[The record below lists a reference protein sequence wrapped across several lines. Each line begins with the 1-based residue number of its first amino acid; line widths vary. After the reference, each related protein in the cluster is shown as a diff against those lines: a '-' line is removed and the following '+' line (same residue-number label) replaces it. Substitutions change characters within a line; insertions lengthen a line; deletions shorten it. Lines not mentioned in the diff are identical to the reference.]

1 MTSDTARSSAASDK
15 SSGMSAERSPEASRG
30 TSGLPH
36 THRVA
41 GAMCG
46 LIAAGVAL
54 GVAELVAAFVA
65 SQSSPIVAVGG
76 TVIDATPQWLKQ
88 FAIAHFGTNDKPVL
102 LGTIVAVLIGLALLT
117 GALAVRRTP
126 IGLGG
131 VALLGI
137 VGAAAAETRPAS
149 VGLAFLP
156 SVLGAVAGGFA
167 LHVMLRSLRRVGPRV
182 RKATPAVEPRK
193 PGSVAD
199 QVHDYLGGIDRKG
212 GGYNRRAFLFTS
224 LGAAAV
230 AGVAGGAGRVAI
242 NRRFDVAASRAAVRL
257 PAPASAAR
265 TLPRGVDLKLD
276 GLSPFVTS
284 NKEFYRVDTALIVP
298 QLSTADWQLKIHGL
312 VDHPMEIDFPTL
324 LKRDLIERD
333 ITLTCVS
340 NEVGGQYVGTAR
352 WLGARLADLLKEVGV
367 HKDADQIV
375 STSIDGMTIG
385 TPTAVVMDGRDAMLA
400 IGMNGQALPA
410 EHGFPVRMVVPGLYG
425 YVSATKWVVDL
436 ELTRFADNK
445 PYWVK
450 RGWARKAPIK
460 TMSRIDTPR
469 PLSKVKAGRVAVAG
483 VAWAQH
489 RGVEAVEVR
498 VDGGGWHAARLATV
512 PSIDTWR
519 QWVYEWDASPGQHT
533 IEVRATD
540 RTGTVQPSRRA
551 KPFPS
556 GATGWQSTVVTVA

>member
-1 MTSDTARSSAASDK
+1 MTSETAHASATPEK
-15 SSGMSAERSPEASRG
+15 SSEISQG
-30 TSGLPH
+30 TSDRSRA
-36 THRVA
+36 HRVE
-41 GAMCG
+41 GAVCG
-46 LIAAGVAL
+46 LIAASVAL

-65 SQSSPIVAVGG
+65 AQSSPIVAVGG

-102 LGTIVAVLIGLALLT
+102 LGTIVAVLIGLAMLT

-131 VALLGI
+131 VALLGL
-137 VGAAAAETRPAS
+137 VGAAAATTRPAAGS
-149 VGLAFLP
+149 LAFLP

-167 LHVMLRSLRRVGPRV
+167 LHVMLRSLRRVRPRV
-182 RKATPAVEPRK
+182 TKAAPAGVLNPA
-193 PGSVAD
+193 SVAD
-199 QVHDYLGGIDRKG
+199 QVHEYLGGIDRKG

-224 LGAAAV
+224 IGAAAV

-257 PAPASAAR
+257 PAPTSAAR
-265 TLPRGVDLKLD
+265 TLPRGVDLNLD

-312 VDHPMEIDFPTL
+312 VDQPMEIDFPTL
-324 LKRDLIERD
+324 LERDLIERD

-375 STSIDGMTIG
+375 STSVDGMTIG

-400 IGMNGQALPA
+400 VGMNGQPLPP

-489 RGVEAVEVR
+489 RGVDKVEVR
-498 VDGGGWHAARLATV
+498 VDGGGWKAARLATV
-512 PSIDTWR
+512 PSVDTWR
-519 QWVYEWDASPGQHT
+519 QWVYEWDAPPGQHT

-540 RTGTVQPSRRA
+540 RTGAVQPSRRA

-556 GATGWQSTVVTVA
+556 GATGWQSTVVTVT